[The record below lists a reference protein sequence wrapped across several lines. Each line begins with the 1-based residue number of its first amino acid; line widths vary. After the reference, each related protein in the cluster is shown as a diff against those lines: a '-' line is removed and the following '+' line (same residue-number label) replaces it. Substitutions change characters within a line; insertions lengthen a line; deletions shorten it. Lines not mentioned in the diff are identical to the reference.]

1 MITIADKN
9 NWVVSTISALV
20 LHIGILIALV
30 SQMNAGISQ
39 KRQTEISILSIPSTS
54 NAVPVNSTTIVRP
67 VAVSNSLSQSSIKHD
82 RLATQVPDATKA
94 KAAKTFEK
102 ATVSQP
108 VELAALDAA
117 GASENVAISNN
128 PRPLT
133 GTSDIKAVD
142 TVKPDLAKPVR
153 DTAEKLKEAS
163 DTAATLARTRN
174 EYIQDSGKNT
184 VHARLNSSQNQQRAK
199 ILPLSASVA
208 RSSATLKRVEP
219 ASPSP
224 LKPRTLP
231 VARKMEA
238 ATGVIITPV
247 AVKAPIPTAVIVQ
260 RQPAISTATN
270 SPIIKNHAQKSRTD
284 IHHGR
289 LEPTRGQKP
298 VPTAVVTITPQ
309 RRAIVSTA
317 QFDKSAKT
325 KKQLV
330 AASKQKKARKLV
342 RIAKI
347 RIGPANTVAA
357 IRPET
362 VLSPDKRTDNTKLTQ
377 LIRPN
382 QTRLR
387 DQRNNAQSNRRKIGK
402 LLTYLKFQEEDNCF
416 VALPTITKKGQPE
429 LVGFGRSERP
439 WSQFLDG
446 ITHTTKLA
454 VPSRLA
460 KISAH
465 QCQVTSFIHGSSAYP
480 SFTITLALQNNIIK
494 TGDFLAGSLLNING
508 RHLNLLLIDDEG
520 TAQLLNNFVTTG
532 DDRSHFFNS
541 TEQYRQSHINISTSF
556 GNRYRRSF
564 GECQIF
570 RSHARH
576 IPARGHGI

>member
-9 NWVVSTISALV
+9 NWVVSTILALV

-82 RLATQVPDATKA
+82 RLADQTPDATKA
-94 KAAKTFEK
+94 KAANTFEK
-102 ATVSQP
+102 VTISQP

-142 TVKPDLAKPVR
+142 TVKPDLVKPVR
-153 DTAEKLKEAS
+153 DTAEKLIEAP
-163 DTAATLARTRN
+163 DMAATLARTRN

-199 ILPLSASVA
+199 ILPSSAS
-208 RSSATLKRVEP
+208 
-219 ASPSP
+219 
-224 LKPRTLP
+224 

-247 AVKAPIPTAVIVQ
+247 VVKAPIPTAVIVQ

-289 LEPTRGQKP
+289 LEPTRGQKS

-309 RRAIVSTA
+309 RRAIVSAA
-317 QFDKSAKT
+317 QFNKPAKT

-330 AASKQKKARKLV
+330 AASKPKKARKLV

-362 VLSPDKRTDNTKLTQ
+362 VLSPDKRTDNTRLTQ

-382 QTRLR
+382 QIRLR
-387 DQRNNAQSNRRKIGK
+387 DQRNNAQSNRRKFGK

-416 VALPTITKKGQPE
+416 VALPTITQKGQPE

-439 WSQFLDG
+439 WSQFLNG

-532 DDRSHFFNS
+532 DDRSHFSIQLNN
-541 TEQYRQSHINISTSF
+541 TGNPTSTSQLLLAIVTEEVLESAKF
-556 GNRYRRSF
+556 SAAMPVTSLLEDMDYELTSRKLKADLAIAAF
-564 GECQIF
+564 IF
-570 RSHARH
+570 K
-576 IPARGHGI
+576 

>member
-82 RLATQVPDATKA
+82 RLADQTPDATKA
-94 KAAKTFEK
+94 RAENTFEK
-102 ATVSQP
+102 VTISQP

-142 TVKPDLAKPVR
+142 TVKPDLVKPVR
-153 DTAEKLKEAS
+153 DTAEKLIEAS
-163 DTAATLARTRN
+163 DMAATLARTRN

-199 ILPLSASVA
+199 ILPSSAS
-208 RSSATLKRVEP
+208 
-219 ASPSP
+219 
-224 LKPRTLP
+224 

-289 LEPTRGQKP
+289 LEPTRGQKS

-309 RRAIVSTA
+309 RRAIVSAA
-317 QFDKSAKT
+317 QFNKPAKT

-330 AASKQKKARKLV
+330 AASKPKKARKLV

-362 VLSPDKRTDNTKLTQ
+362 VLSPDKRTDNTRLTQ

-382 QTRLR
+382 QIRLR
-387 DQRNNAQSNRRKIGK
+387 DQRNNAQSNRRKFGK

-416 VALPTITKKGQPE
+416 VALPTITQKGQPE

-439 WSQFLDG
+439 WSQFLNG

-532 DDRSHFFNS
+532 DDRSHFSIQLNN
-541 TEQYRQSHINISTSF
+541 TGNPTSTSQLLLAIVTEEVLESAKF
-556 GNRYRRSF
+556 SAAMPVTSLLEDMDYELTSRKLKADLAIAAF
-564 GECQIF
+564 IF
-570 RSHARH
+570 K
-576 IPARGHGI
+576 